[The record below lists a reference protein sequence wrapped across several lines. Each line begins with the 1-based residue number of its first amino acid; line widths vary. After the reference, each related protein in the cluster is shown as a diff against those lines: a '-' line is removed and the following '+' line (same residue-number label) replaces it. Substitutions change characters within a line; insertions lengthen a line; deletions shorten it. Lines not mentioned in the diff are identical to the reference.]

1 MEFGKLI
8 SKVEALLVESY
19 SKKSFKTHMT
29 SFRKNILEN
38 KNLSKIYFL
47 YSELSSA
54 KNMKSEIVDDYVN
67 ESLTILENLIK
78 KESKKLKEMDMW
90 VNENF
95 QSETINSYYDIDN
108 VVYNKSLKNLEN
120 VLESKNNI
128 KRLLKEKVKENTISE
143 SMNIPLSSM
152 LKIATNAFNSEFNQ
166 VLSEEEKEELKSLLI
181 MSKSDITKQIEESK
195 TNILSKL
202 TNTLNES
209 KDDKE
214 LSEKITETIE
224 RIKETDISLTSLY
237 KLKQLEKGLN

>member
-19 SKKSFKTHMT
+19 GKKSFKTHMT

-78 KESKKLKEMDMW
+78 KESKKLKEIDMW

-108 VVYNKSLKNLEN
+108 IIYNKSLKNLEN

-152 LKIATNAFNSEFNQ
+152 LKIATNTFNSEFNE
-166 VLSEEEKEELKSLLI
+166 VLSEEEKEELKSLLT
-181 MSKSDITKQIEESK
+181 MSKSDITTQIEESK
-195 TNILSKL
+195 TNVLSKL

-209 KDDKE
+209 KGDEE
-214 LSEKITETIE
+214 LSKKISETIE